1 MPQSR
6 RRKLLKELCALSA
19 LVLGLLTARGSL
31 ANHYHV
37 PSGSMR
43 PGIEV
48 GDRILVDKRAYGL
61 RVPLTHFYPLRYAQP
76 AAGDVVVLDSPET
89 GEVLLKR
96 VVACGGQEVT
106 VRRGRLWID
115 GRWVPVWP
123 DSDGWHENLAG
134 VAHPIR
140 LTADGGPPLGPVRVP
155 ADHVLVMGD
164 NRGNSHDG
172 RAFGF
177 VHVDAVLGR
186 ALGVFLSD
194 DGLTWR
200 SL

>member
-1 MPQSR
+1 MPTTR
-6 RRKLLKELCALSA
+6 RRKQIKELASLAA
-19 LVLGLLTARGSL
+19 LVLGLLAARASL
-31 ANHYHV
+31 ADHYHV
-37 PSGSMR
+37 PSGSMQ
-43 PGIEV
+43 PGIEI

-61 RVPLTHFYPLRYAQP
+61 RVPLTHLYLVRTAQP
-76 AAGDVVVLDSPET
+76 SAGQVVVLDSPET

-96 VVACGGQEVT
+96 VVAGPGQQIT
-106 VRRGRLWID
+106 VRDGRLWLD
-115 GRWVPVWP
+115 GRAVETWAGADGILEQLNGVVHPV
-123 DSDGWHENLAG
+123 
-134 VAHPIR
+134 R
-140 LTADGGPPLGPVRVP
+140 LTAGGGPAFGPVRVP

-172 RAFGF
+172 RMFGF